1 MDIGNF
7 SKHVLLTGAGW
18 SRNWGAR
25 LADGVWQ
32 LLMDD
37 PDVAANDRLR
47 TMLLDEPSFEL
58 ALAKTQ
64 VAPFTLDDREQF
76 TRALV
81 NGFVSMDRAM
91 MRPFDGSPGSINIY
105 KVQEFLF
112 RFAGQWG
119 RNFGT
124 GYFFTLNQDLFPER
138 YLYNHHVSGAPSPAL
153 PGIQLPPGIPV
164 FTTNIGEYSTQFIAR
179 PVPNPAA
186 SGRLHGQFN
195 VIKLHGSFNWRT
207 PDARNLLVV
216 GTDKTKQIADFPL
229 LSWYSDIFKAAL
241 FAGDVRL
248 VIVGY
253 GFGDEHI
260 NAVIAE
266 AVEKH
271 GLKVFVWS
279 NSDPKDRILAA
290 PYGPAIWNGLLS
302 TVTQPMVEVFPP
314 NQDITEEYRRIRRV
328 VFGDQRF

>member
-7 SKHVLLTGAGW
+7 SKCVLLTGAGW

-25 LADGVWQ
+25 LAAGVWE

-37 PDVAANDRLR
+37 ADIAANDRLR
-47 TMLLDEPSFEL
+47 ALLLEEPSFEV

-64 VAPFTLDDREQF
+64 LAPFTPDDQNQF

-81 NGFVSMDRAM
+81 NGFISMDRAM
-91 MRPFDGSPGSINIY
+91 MRPFDGSPGTINIY
-105 KVQEFLF
+105 KVQELIF
-112 RFAGQWG
+112 RFTGRFGQ
-119 RNFGT
+119 NFGT

-138 YLYNHHVSGAPSPAL
+138 FLYNQHVSAAAPPAL
-153 PGIQLPPGIPV
+153 PGIQPGPGV
-164 FTTNIGEYSTQFIAR
+164 QFFSTNVGAYADQFIQR
-179 PVPNPAA
+179 PISDLAT
-186 SGRLHGQFN
+186 SGRLSGQFN
-195 VIKLHGSFNWRT
+195 IIKLHGSFNWRT
-207 PDARNLLVV
+207 ADARNLIVV

-229 LSWYSDIFKAAL
+229 LSWYSDIFKAVL
-241 FAGDVRL
+241 CAGDVRL
-248 VIVGY
+248 MIVGY

-279 NSDPKDRILAA
+279 NNDPKDRILAA

-302 TVTQPMVEVFPP
+302 TETQPMIEVFPP

-328 VFGDQRF
+328 FFNDQRV